1 MNLEKLFLEKTPL
14 FVFSSTRRLKHFYL
28 EQGEGFLP
36 NAMSMGSFFEQ
47 AFYIPN
53 KKKIPNSARLIL
65 MIDTIKA
72 IAKEKKSILEG
83 LLLFENSFLGYLEST
98 SFLFDLFDEL
108 SSACIKL
115 NELSSKDIYLDYEK
129 HLEVLEMIYD
139 RYIKKLEGL
148 GFYDKIMQEKPA
160 ILKEFF
166 EHFSSIEWH
175 LDGFMS
181 VFERQCLLE
190 AAELVP
196 ITLHLSCDKY
206 NQKFLEFLN
215 LKLETDCDYSID
227 FKTQKILSQTPKRQ
241 KIEPKLYAN
250 SSYLKQSALVLQTI
264 EEYLQK
270 DNDPNKMAII
280 TPNADFLPFLKLL
293 DKNNNLNFAMGLGA
307 KNSPY
312 YTELVK
318 ILENLETSGFDLST
332 SPLLDLENLTLALL
346 EQQSSKE
353 KAPLKEAHSQ
363 IMHQYHLLK
372 DTLKNYS
379 LKDLLHLYL
388 QEFEANFRLDDSS
401 GGKIQVMDTLETRGM
416 QFDKIVIVDFNETCV
431 PSLKDCDLFL
441 NSALRK
447 SLNLP
452 TLLDKKNLQKHY
464 YYQLFKNSKEITLS
478 YIESETSKVS
488 NMLLELNLHIE
499 PIKDAY
505 TLFAPSLSKDYQE
518 EEIKAAIPKDFS
530 FSASSLNAFL
540 TCKRRF
546 YYHYMKRFKESPKDE
561 SNSAVGSL
569 LHELL
574 KEAYEKDKN
583 PYVLEERLIWLLE
596 TRENITPKE
605 RLDTLVALKKIQAFY
620 LKEKER
626 FNTKIKI
633 LDLEKSFETI
643 IQGIVF
649 KGRIDRIDK
658 TADNEMILLDYK
670 FKNDLKLDNMSKTQ
684 RGGLSP
690 IEIAQIST
698 DYQMAIEIAQI
709 STDYQMAIYAFAL
722 KNLGYKEPIKAFFY
736 DLRKG
741 ELLEEDE
748 LILQAKMDH
757 LEFSLI
763 PKLKQEIDFEKT
775 SEAKDCE
782 YCSFKDMCN
791 R

>member
-1 MNLEKLFLEKTPL
+1 MNLEKLFLEKSPL

-53 KKKIPNSARLIL
+53 QKKIPKSTRQIL

-72 IAKEKKSILEG
+72 VAKEKKSVLEG

-115 NELSSKDIYLDYEK
+115 NELSFKDIYLDYEK

-139 RYIKKLEGL
+139 RYVKKLEEL
-148 GFYDKIMQEKPA
+148 GFYDKIMQKKPT

-190 AAELVP
+190 VAELVP

-227 FKTQKILSQTPKRQ
+227 FKTQKILSQTFNDQ

-250 SSYLKQSALVLQTI
+250 SNYLKQSALVLQTT
-264 EEYLQK
+264 EEYLQEN
-270 DNDPNKMAII
+270 NDPNKMAII

-318 ILENLETSGFDLST
+318 ILEDLQTSDCNLSGSA
-332 SPLLDLENLTLALL
+332 LLDLENLTLALL

-372 DTLKNYS
+372 DTLQNYS

-401 GGKIQVMDTLETRGM
+401 GGKIRVMDTLETRGM
-416 QFDKIVIVDFNETCV
+416 QFDKIVVADFNETCV

-464 YYQLFKNSKEITLS
+464 YYQLFKNSKEVALS
-478 YIESETSKVS
+478 YIESETSKAS
-488 NMLLELNLHIE
+488 NMLLELDLHIE

-505 TLFAPSLSKDYQE
+505 TLFETSPIKEYQE

-530 FSASSLNAFL
+530 FSTSSLNAFL

-546 YYHYMKRFKESPKDE
+546 YYHYMKRFKETPKDE

-569 LHELL
+569 IHELL
-574 KEAYEKDKN
+574 KEAYEKDKT
-583 PYVLEERLIWLLE
+583 PHLLEERLIWLLE

-626 FNTKIKI
+626 FNAEIII

-643 IQGIVF
+643 IQGVIF

-658 TADNEMILLDYK
+658 TADNKIILLDYK

-698 DYQMAIEIAQI
+698 DYQMAI
-709 STDYQMAIYAFAL
+709 YARAL

-775 SEAKDCE
+775 LEVKDCE

>member
-36 NAMSMGSFFEQ
+36 SAMSMGSFFEQ
-47 AFYIPN
+47 AFYIHN
-53 KKKIPNSARLIL
+53 KKKIPNNARLIL

-129 HLEVLEMIYD
+129 HLEVLEMIYE
-139 RYIKKLEGL
+139 RYIKKLEEL
-148 GFYDKIMQEKPA
+148 GFYDKIMQEKPT

-190 AAELVP
+190 VAELVP

-227 FKTQKILSQTPKRQ
+227 FKTQKILSQTFNDQ

-264 EEYLQK
+264 EEYLQQ

-280 TPNADFLPFLKLL
+280 TPNADFLSFLKLL

-318 ILENLETSGFDLST
+318 ILEDLETGGFDLSA

-401 GGKIQVMDTLETRGM
+401 GGKIRVMDTLETRGM
-416 QFDKIVIVDFNETCV
+416 QFDKVVIVDFNETCV

-464 YYQLFKNSKEITLS
+464 YYQLFKNSKEMVLS
-478 YIESETSKVS
+478 YIESETSKAS
-488 NMLLELNLHIE
+488 NMLLELDLPIE

-505 TLFAPSLSKDYQE
+505 TLFAPSPLKDYQE
-518 EEIKAAIPKDFS
+518 EEIKATIPKDFS

-546 YYHYMKRFKESPKDE
+546 YYHYIKRFKESPKDE

-583 PYVLEERLIWLLE
+583 PYALEERLIQLLK

-605 RLDTLVALKKIQAFY
+605 RLDTLIALKKIQAFY
-620 LKEKER
+620 VKEKER
-626 FNTKIKI
+626 FKAKIKI
-633 LDLEKSFETI
+633 LDLEKSFETT
-643 IQGIVF
+643 IQGVAF

-670 FKNDLKLDNMSKTQ
+670 FKSDLKLDNMSEKQ
-684 RGGLSP
+684 RESLSP
-690 IEIAQIST
+690 
-698 DYQMAIEIAQI
+698 IEIAQI

-722 KNLGYKEPIKAFFY
+722 KNLGYKGPIKAFFY

-741 ELLEEDE
+741 ELLEEE
-748 LILQAKMDH
+748 GLTLQAKMH
-757 LEFSLI
+757 YLEYSLI
-763 PKLKQEIDFEKT
+763 PKLKQEMVFEKT
-775 SEAKDCE
+775 LEVKDCE

>member
-53 KKKIPNSARLIL
+53 KKKIPKNARQIL

-139 RYIKKLEGL
+139 RYIKKLEKL
-148 GFYDKIMQEKPA
+148 GFYDKIMQEKPT

-190 AAELVP
+190 VAELVP

-215 LKLETDCDYSID
+215 LKLETDCNYSID
-227 FKTQKILSQTPKRQ
+227 FKTQKILSQTFNDQ

-250 SSYLKQSALVLQTI
+250 SSYLKQGALVLQTI

-293 DKNNNLNFAMGLGA
+293 DRNNNLNFAMGLGA

-318 ILENLETSGFDLST
+318 ISEDLETSGFDLSA
-332 SPLLDLENLTLALL
+332 SSLLDLENLTLPLL

-379 LKDLLHLYL
+379 LKDLLYLYL

-401 GGKIQVMDTLETRGM
+401 GGKIRVMDTLETRGM

-478 YIESETSKVS
+478 YIESETSKAS

-505 TLFAPSLSKDYQE
+505 TLFATAPLKDYQE
-518 EEIKAAIPKDFS
+518 EKIKAAIPKDFS

-561 SNSAVGSL
+561 NNSTVGSL

-583 PYVLEERLIWLLE
+583 PYSLEERLIWLLE

-605 RLDTLVALKKIQAFY
+605 RLDTLVTLKKIQAFY

-626 FNTKIKI
+626 FNAKIKI

-643 IQGIVF
+643 IQGVVF

-658 TADNEMILLDYK
+658 TADNEIILLDYK

-684 RGGLSP
+684 RGDLIP
-690 IEIAQIST
+690 IEIAQIS
-698 DYQMAIEIAQI
+698 A
-709 STDYQMAIYAFAL
+709 DYQMAIYAFAL
-722 KNLGYKEPIKAFFY
+722 KNLGYKGSIKAFFY

-741 ELLEEDE
+741 KLLEEE
-748 LILQAKMDH
+748 EPILQAKMDY
-757 LEFSLI
+757 LKSSLI

-775 SEAKDCE
+775 LEVKDCE

>member
-36 NAMSMGSFFEQ
+36 SAMSMGSFFEQ

-53 KKKIPNSARLIL
+53 KKKIPNSVRLIL

-129 HLEVLEMIYD
+129 HLEVLEMIYE

-148 GFYDKIMQEKPA
+148 GFYDKIMQEKPT

-190 AAELVP
+190 VAELVP

-227 FKTQKILSQTPKRQ
+227 FKTQKILSQTPNRQ

-264 EEYLQK
+264 EEYLQQ

-307 KNSPY
+307 KNSLY

-318 ILENLETSGFDLST
+318 ILENLETSGFDLSA
-332 SPLLDLENLTLALL
+332 SPLLDLENLTLPLL

-401 GGKIQVMDTLETRGM
+401 GGKIRVMDTLETRGM
-416 QFDKIVIVDFNETCV
+416 QFDKVVIVDFNETCV

-464 YYQLFKNSKEITLS
+464 YYQLFKNSKEMVLS
-478 YIESETSKVS
+478 YIESETSKAS
-488 NMLLELNLHIE
+488 NMLLELDLPIE
-499 PIKDAY
+499 PVKDAY
-505 TLFAPSLSKDYQE
+505 TLFAPSPLKDYQE
-518 EEIKAAIPKDFS
+518 EEIKATIPKDFS

-546 YYHYMKRFKESPKDE
+546 YYHYIKRFKESPKDE

-583 PYVLEERLIWLLE
+583 PYALEERLIQLLE

-605 RLDTLVALKKIQAFY
+605 RLDTLIALKKIQAFY
-620 LKEKER
+620 IREKER
-626 FNTKIKI
+626 FKAKIKI
-633 LDLEKSFETI
+633 LDLEKSFETT
-643 IQGIVF
+643 IQGVAF

-658 TADNEMILLDYK
+658 TADNEIILLDYK
-670 FKNDLKLDNMSKTQ
+670 FKSELKLDNMSKTQ
-684 RGGLSP
+684 REGLSP

-698 DYQMAIEIAQI
+698 DYQMAV
-709 STDYQMAIYAFAL
+709 YAFAL
-722 KNLGYKEPIKAFFY
+722 KNLGYKGPIKAFFY

-741 ELLEEDE
+741 ELLEEE
-748 LILQAKMDH
+748 GLTLQAKMDH

-763 PKLKQEIDFEKT
+763 PKLKQEMVFEKT
-775 SEAKDCE
+775 LEVKDCE

>member
-1 MNLEKLFLEKTPL
+1 MNLEKLFSQKTPL

-129 HLEVLEMIYD
+129 HLEVLEMIYE

-148 GFYDKIMQEKPA
+148 GFYDKIMQEKPT

-190 AAELVP
+190 VAELVP

-227 FKTQKILSQTPKRQ
+227 FKTQKILSQTFNDQ

-293 DKNNNLNFAMGLGA
+293 DQNNNLNFAMGLGA

-318 ILENLETSGFDLST
+318 ILEDLQTSDCNLSESA
-332 SPLLDLENLTLALL
+332 LLDLENITLPLL

-353 KAPLKEAHSQ
+353 KVPLKEVHSQ

-401 GGKIQVMDTLETRGM
+401 GGKIRVMDTLETRGM

-478 YIESETSKVS
+478 YIESETSKAS

-505 TLFAPSLSKDYQE
+505 TLFAPSPLKDYQE

-540 TCKRRF
+540 TCKCRF
-546 YYHYMKRFKESPKDE
+546 YYHYMKRFKESHKDE
-561 SNSAVGSL
+561 NNSAVGSL

-583 PYVLEERLIWLLE
+583 PYSLEERLIWLLE

-643 IQGIVF
+643 IQGVAF

-670 FKNDLKLDNMSKTQ
+670 FKNNLKLDNMSKTQ

-690 IEIAQIST
+690 
-698 DYQMAIEIAQI
+698 IEIAQI

-748 LILQAKMDH
+748 LVLQAKMDH

-763 PKLKQEIDFEKT
+763 PKLKQEMVFEKT
-775 SEAKDCE
+775 LEVKDCE

>member
-1 MNLEKLFLEKTPL
+1 MNLEKLFLEKAPL

-65 MIDTIKA
+65 MIGTIKA

-129 HLEVLEMIYD
+129 HLEVLEMIYN

-264 EEYLQK
+264 EEYLQQ

-318 ILENLETSGFDLST
+318 ISEDLETSGFDLSA
-332 SPLLDLENLTLALL
+332 SPLLDLENLTLVLL

-353 KAPLKEAHSQ
+353 KTPLKEVHSQ

-401 GGKIQVMDTLETRGM
+401 GGKIRVMDTLETRGM

-478 YIESETSKVS
+478 YIESETSKAS
-488 NMLLELNLHIE
+488 NMLLELNLHTE

-505 TLFAPSLSKDYQE
+505 TLFAPTPLKDYQE
-518 EEIKAAIPKDFS
+518 EEIKATIPKDFS

-546 YYHYMKRFKESPKDE
+546 YYHYMKCFKENPKDE

-583 PYVLEERLIWLLE
+583 PYALEEKLIQLLK

-605 RLDTLVALKKIQAFY
+605 RLDTLIALKKIQAFY
-620 LKEKER
+620 IKEKER
-626 FNTKIKI
+626 FKAKIKI
-633 LDLEKSFETI
+633 LDLEKSFETT
-643 IQGIVF
+643 IQGVAF

-670 FKNDLKLDNMSKTQ
+670 FKSELKLDNMSKTQ
-684 RGGLSP
+684 REGLSP
-690 IEIAQIST
+690 
-698 DYQMAIEIAQI
+698 IEIAQI

-722 KNLGYKEPIKAFFY
+722 KNLGYKGPIKAFFY

-748 LILQAKMDH
+748 LTLQAKMDH

-763 PKLKQEIDFEKT
+763 PKLKQEMVFEKT
-775 SEAKDCE
+775 LEAKDCE

>member
-1 MNLEKLFLEKTPL
+1 MNLEKLFLEKSPL

-36 NAMSMGSFFEQ
+36 SAMSMGSFFEQ

-53 KKKIPNSARLIL
+53 QKKIPKSARQIL

-72 IAKEKKSILEG
+72 IAKEKKSALEG

-115 NELSSKDIYLDYEK
+115 NELSFKDIYLDYEK

-139 RYIKKLEGL
+139 RYVKKLEEL
-148 GFYDKIMQEKPA
+148 GFYDKIMQKKPT

-166 EHFSSIEWH
+166 EHFFSIEWH

-190 AAELVP
+190 VAELVP

-227 FKTQKILSQTPKRQ
+227 FKTQKILSQTFNDQ

-250 SSYLKQSALVLQTI
+250 SSYLKQGALVLQTT
-264 EEYLQK
+264 EEYLQEN
-270 DNDPNKMAII
+270 NDPNKMAII

-293 DKNNNLNFAMGLGA
+293 DRNNNLNFAMGLGV

-318 ILENLETSGFDLST
+318 ILEDLETSDCNLSG
-332 SPLLDLENLTLALL
+332 SALLDLENITLVLL

-372 DTLKNYS
+372 DALKNYS

-401 GGKIQVMDTLETRGM
+401 GGKIRVMDTLETRGM
-416 QFDKIVIVDFNETCV
+416 QFDKVVIADFNETCV

-464 YYQLFKNSKEITLS
+464 YYQLFKNSKEVALS
-478 YIESETSKVS
+478 YIESETSKAS
-488 NMLLELNLHIE
+488 NMLLELDLHTE

-505 TLFAPSLSKDYQE
+505 TLFETSPIKEYQE

-546 YYHYMKRFKESPKDE
+546 YYHYIKRFKEIPKDE

-569 LHELL
+569 IHELL
-574 KEAYEKDKN
+574 KEAYEKDKT
-583 PYVLEERLIWLLE
+583 PHALEERLIWLLK
-596 TRENITPKE
+596 TRENVTLKE

-620 LKEKER
+620 KKERER
-626 FNTKIKI
+626 FNAKIKI

-643 IQGIVF
+643 IQGVAF

-658 TADNEMILLDYK
+658 GANNEIILLDYK
-670 FKNDLKLDNMSKTQ
+670 FKSDLKLDSMSEKQ
-684 RGGLSP
+684 RKSLSP
-690 IEIAQIST
+690 IEIAQV
-698 DYQMAIEIAQI
+698 
-709 STDYQMAIYAFAL
+709 STDYQMAIYACAL

-775 SEAKDCE
+775 LEVKDCE

>member
-1 MNLEKLFLEKTPL
+1 MNLEKLFSQKTPL

-36 NAMSMGSFFEQ
+36 NAMSMGNFFEQ

-53 KKKIPNSARLIL
+53 KKKIPNSVRLIL

-129 HLEVLEMIYD
+129 HLEVLEMIYK
-139 RYIKKLEGL
+139 RYIKKLEEL
-148 GFYDKIMQEKPA
+148 GFYDKIMQEKPT

-215 LKLETDCDYSID
+215 LKLETDCDYCID
-227 FKTQKILSQTPKRQ
+227 FKTQKILSQTFNDQ

-318 ILENLETSGFDLST
+318 ISEDLQTSGFDLSA

-346 EQQSSKE
+346 EQQSPKE

-401 GGKIQVMDTLETRGM
+401 GGKIRVMDTLETRGM
-416 QFDKIVIVDFNETCV
+416 QFDKIIIVDFNETCV

-447 SLNLP
+447 LLNLP

-464 YYQLFKNSKEITLS
+464 YYQLFKNSKEMVLS
-478 YIESETSKVS
+478 YIESETSKAS
-488 NMLLELNLHIE
+488 NMLLELDLPIE

-505 TLFAPSLSKDYQE
+505 TLFESTPLKDYQE
-518 EEIKAAIPKDFS
+518 EEIKATIPKDFS

-546 YYHYMKRFKESPKDE
+546 YYHYIKRFKESPKDE
-561 SNSAVGSL
+561 SNSAIGSL

-583 PYVLEERLIWLLE
+583 PYALEERLIQLLE
-596 TRENITPKE
+596 TKGNITPKE
-605 RLDTLVALKKIQAFY
+605 RLDTLIALKKIQAFY
-620 LKEKER
+620 VKEKER
-626 FNTKIKI
+626 FSAKIKI
-633 LDLEKSFETI
+633 LDLEKSFETT
-643 IQGIVF
+643 IQGVAF

-670 FKNDLKLDNMSKTQ
+670 FKSDLKLDNMSKTQ

-690 IEIAQIST
+690 IEIAQIS
-698 DYQMAIEIAQI
+698 A
-709 STDYQMAIYAFAL
+709 DYQMAIYAFAL
-722 KNLGYKEPIKAFFY
+722 KNLGYKGPIKAFFY

-741 ELLEEDE
+741 ELLEEEE
-748 LILQAKMDH
+748 LTLQAKMDH

-763 PKLKQEIDFEKT
+763 PKLKQEINFEKT
-775 SEAKDCE
+775 LEAKDCE

>member
-72 IAKEKKSILEG
+72 VAKEKKSILEG

-115 NELSSKDIYLDYEK
+115 NKLSSKDIYLDYEK
-129 HLEVLEMIYD
+129 HLEVLEMIYEC
-139 RYIKKLEGL
+139 YIKKLEEL
-148 GFYDKIMQEKPA
+148 GFYDKIMQEKPT

-190 AAELVP
+190 VAELVP

-227 FKTQKILSQTPKRQ
+227 FKTQKILSQTPNRQ

-250 SSYLKQSALVLQTI
+250 SSYLKQSALVLQII
-264 EEYLQK
+264 EEYLQQ

-307 KNSPY
+307 KNSLY

-318 ILENLETSGFDLST
+318 ILENLETSGFDLSA
-332 SPLLDLENLTLALL
+332 SPLLDLENLTLPLL

-372 DTLKNYS
+372 DMLQNYS

-401 GGKIQVMDTLETRGM
+401 GGKIRVMDTLETRGM

-478 YIESETSKVS
+478 YIESETSKAS

-505 TLFAPSLSKDYQE
+505 TLFAPSPLKDYQE

-583 PYVLEERLIWLLE
+583 PYALEERLVQLLE

-698 DYQMAIEIAQI
+698 DYQMAI
-709 STDYQMAIYAFAL
+709 YAFAL
-722 KNLGYKEPIKAFFY
+722 KNLGYKGPIKAFFY

-741 ELLEEDE
+741 ELLEEEE

>member
-36 NAMSMGSFFEQ
+36 SAMSMGSFFEQ

-53 KKKIPNSARLIL
+53 KKKIPKNVRQIL

-139 RYIKKLEGL
+139 RYIKKLEKL
-148 GFYDKIMQEKPA
+148 GFYDKIMQEKPT

-190 AAELVP
+190 VAKLVP

-227 FKTQKILSQTPKRQ
+227 FKTQKILSQTFNDQ

-250 SSYLKQSALVLQTI
+250 SNYLKQGALVLQTI

-318 ILENLETSGFDLST
+318 ILEDLEASGDLSA
-332 SPLLDLENLTLALL
+332 SPLLDLENLTLPLL

-401 GGKIQVMDTLETRGM
+401 GGKIRVMDTLETRGM
-416 QFDKIVIVDFNETCV
+416 QFDKVVIVDFNETCV

-478 YIESETSKVS
+478 YIESETSKAS

-505 TLFAPSLSKDYQE
+505 TLFAPSPLKDYQE

-561 SNSAVGSL
+561 NNSAVGSL

-583 PYVLEERLIWLLE
+583 PYALEERLIWLLE

-605 RLDTLVALKKIQAFY
+605 RLDTLIALKKIQAFY

-626 FNTKIKI
+626 FKAKIKI

-643 IQGIVF
+643 IQGVAF

-658 TADNEMILLDYK
+658 TADNEIILLDYK
-670 FKNDLKLDNMSKTQ
+670 FKNDLKLDNMNKTQ
-684 RGGLSP
+684 IR
-690 IEIAQIST
+690 
-698 DYQMAIEIAQI
+698 
-709 STDYQMAIYAFAL
+709 TDYQMAIYAFAL
-722 KNLGYKEPIKAFFY
+722 KNLGYKGPIKAFFY

-741 ELLEEDE
+741 ELLEEE
-748 LILQAKMDH
+748 EPILQAKMDH

-763 PKLKQEIDFEKT
+763 PKLKQEIVFEKT
-775 SEAKDCE
+775 LEVKDCE

>member
-36 NAMSMGSFFEQ
+36 NAISMGNFFEQ

-401 GGKIQVMDTLETRGM
+401 GGKIRVMDTLETRGM

-546 YYHYMKRFKESPKDE
+546 YYHYMKCFKESPKDK

-583 PYVLEERLIWLLE
+583 PYALEERLIQLLE

-605 RLDTLVALKKIQAFY
+605 RLDTLIALKKIQAFY

-626 FNTKIKI
+626 FKAKIKI
-633 LDLEKSFETI
+633 LDLEKSFETT
-643 IQGIVF
+643 IQGVAF

-658 TADNEMILLDYK
+658 TADNEVILLDYK
-670 FKNDLKLDNMSKTQ
+670 FKSDLRLDNMSKTQ

-698 DYQMAIEIAQI
+698 DYQMV
-709 STDYQMAIYAFAL
+709 IYTFAL
-722 KNLGYKEPIKAFFY
+722 KNLGYKGPIKAFFY

-741 ELLEEDE
+741 ELVEEDE

-775 SEAKDCE
+775 LEVKDCE

>member
-53 KKKIPNSARLIL
+53 KKKIPNSTRLIL

-139 RYIKKLEGL
+139 RYIKKLEEL

-190 AAELVP
+190 VAELVP

-227 FKTQKILSQTPKRQ
+227 FKTQKILSQTFNDQ

-293 DKNNNLNFAMGLGA
+293 DQNNNLNFAMGLGA

-318 ILENLETSGFDLST
+318 ILEDLQTSGFDLSA
-332 SPLLDLENLTLALL
+332 SPLLDLENLTLPLL

-372 DTLKNYS
+372 NTLKNYS

-401 GGKIQVMDTLETRGM
+401 GGKIRVMDTLETRGM

-478 YIESETSKVS
+478 YIESETSKAS

-505 TLFAPSLSKDYQE
+505 TLFAPSPLKDYQE

-583 PYVLEERLIWLLE
+583 PYALEERLIQFLE

-605 RLDTLVALKKIQAFY
+605 RLDTLVALKKIQTFY
-620 LKEKER
+620 AKEKER
-626 FNTKIKI
+626 FKAKIKI
-633 LDLEKSFETI
+633 LDLEKSFETA
-643 IQGIVF
+643 IQGVVF
-649 KGRIDRIDK
+649 KGRIDRVDK
-658 TADNEMILLDYK
+658 TADNEIILLDYK
-670 FKNDLKLDNMSKTQ
+670 FKSDLKLDNMSKTQ
-684 RGGLSP
+684 RGSLSP
-690 IEIAQIST
+690 K
-698 DYQMAIEIAQI
+698 EIAQI

-748 LILQAKMDH
+748 LVLQAKMDH

>member
-1 MNLEKLFLEKTPL
+1 MNLEKLFSQKTPL

-72 IAKEKKSILEG
+72 VAKEKKSILEG

-129 HLEVLEMIYD
+129 HLEVLEMIYE
-139 RYIKKLEGL
+139 RYIKKLEEL

-160 ILKEFF
+160 VLKEFF

-190 AAELVP
+190 VAELVP

-264 EEYLQK
+264 EEYLQQ

-318 ILENLETSGFDLST
+318 VLEDLETGGFDLSA
-332 SPLLDLENLTLALL
+332 SPLLDLENLTLPLL

-388 QEFEANFRLDDSS
+388 QEFEVNFRLDDSS
-401 GGKIQVMDTLETRGM
+401 GGKIRVMDTLETRGM
-416 QFDKIVIVDFNETCV
+416 QFDKVVIVDFNETCV

-464 YYQLFKNSKEITLS
+464 YYQLFKNSKEMVLS

-488 NMLLELNLHIE
+488 NMLLELDLSIE

-505 TLFAPSLSKDYQE
+505 TLFVPTPLKDYQE
-518 EEIKAAIPKDFS
+518 EEIKATIPKDFS

-546 YYHYMKRFKESPKDE
+546 YYHYIKRFKESPKDE
-561 SNSAVGSL
+561 NNSAVGSL

-583 PYVLEERLIWLLE
+583 PYALEERLIQLLK

-605 RLDTLVALKKIQAFY
+605 RLDTLIALKKIQAFY
-620 LKEKER
+620 VKEKER
-626 FNTKIKI
+626 FKAKIKI
-633 LDLEKSFETI
+633 LDLEKSFETT
-643 IQGIVF
+643 IQGVAF

-658 TADNEMILLDYK
+658 TADNEIILLDYK
-670 FKNDLKLDNMSKTQ
+670 FKSELKLDNMSKTQ

-690 IEIAQIST
+690 IEIAQIS
-698 DYQMAIEIAQI
+698 A
-709 STDYQMAIYAFAL
+709 DYQMAIYAFAL

-741 ELLEEDE
+741 ELLEEE
-748 LILQAKMDH
+748 GLTLQAKMH
-757 LEFSLI
+757 YLESSLI
-763 PKLKQEIDFEKT
+763 PKLKQEMDFEKT
-775 SEAKDCE
+775 LEVKDCE

>member
-36 NAMSMGSFFEQ
+36 NAMSMGNFFEQ

-53 KKKIPNSARLIL
+53 KKKIPNSARQIL

-115 NELSSKDIYLDYEK
+115 NELSFKDIYLDYEK

-139 RYIKKLEGL
+139 RYVKKLEEL

-190 AAELVP
+190 VAELVP

-250 SSYLKQSALVLQTI
+250 SSYLKQGALVLQTI

-318 ILENLETSGFDLST
+318 ILEDLQTSGFDLSA
-332 SPLLDLENLTLALL
+332 SPLLDLESLTLPLL

-372 DTLKNYS
+372 DTLQNYS

-401 GGKIQVMDTLETRGM
+401 GGKIRVMDTLETRGM

-464 YYQLFKNSKEITLS
+464 YYQLFKNSKEIVLS
-478 YIESETSKVS
+478 YIESETSKAS
-488 NMLLELNLHIE
+488 NMLLELDLHIE

-505 TLFAPSLSKDYQE
+505 TLFAPSPLKDYQE

-561 SNSAVGSL
+561 SNSTVGSL

-583 PYVLEERLIWLLE
+583 PHALEERLIWLLE
-596 TRENITPKE
+596 TRGNITPKE

-626 FNTKIKI
+626 FKAKIKI

-643 IQGIVF
+643 IQGVVF

-658 TADNEMILLDYK
+658 TADNEIILLDYK
-670 FKNDLKLDNMSKTQ
+670 FK

-690 IEIAQIST
+690 K
-698 DYQMAIEIAQI
+698 EIAQI

-748 LILQAKMDH
+748 LTLQAKMDH

-775 SEAKDCE
+775 LEAKDCE

>member
-53 KKKIPNSARLIL
+53 KKKIPNNARLIL

-115 NELSSKDIYLDYEK
+115 NELSFKDIYLDYEK
-129 HLEVLEMIYD
+129 HLEVLEMIYN
-139 RYIKKLEGL
+139 RYIKKLEKL
-148 GFYDKIMQEKPA
+148 GFYDKIMQKKPA

-190 AAELVP
+190 VAELVP

-318 ILENLETSGFDLST
+318 ILEDLQTSGFDLSA

-353 KAPLKEAHSQ
+353 KAPLKEVHSQ

-401 GGKIQVMDTLETRGM
+401 GGKIRVMDTLETRGM

-464 YYQLFKNSKEITLS
+464 YYQLFKNSKEVVLS
-478 YIESETSKVS
+478 YIESEASKAS
-488 NMLLELNLHIE
+488 NMLLELDLHIE

-505 TLFAPSLSKDYQE
+505 TLFAPSPLKDYQE

-561 SNSAVGSL
+561 NNSTVGSL

-583 PYVLEERLIWLLE
+583 PYALEERLIWLLE

-643 IQGIVF
+643 IQGVVF
-649 KGRIDRIDK
+649 KGCIDRIDK
-658 TADNEMILLDYK
+658 TADNEIILLDYK
-670 FKNDLKLDNMSKTQ
+670 FKSDLKLDNMSEKQ
-684 RGGLSP
+684 RKSLSP
-690 IEIAQIST
+690 
-698 DYQMAIEIAQI
+698 IEIAQI

-722 KNLGYKEPIKAFFY
+722 KNLGYREPIKAFFY

-741 ELLEEDE
+741 ELVEEDE

-775 SEAKDCE
+775 LEAKDCE

>member
-36 NAMSMGSFFEQ
+36 SAMSMGSFFEQ

-53 KKKIPNSARLIL
+53 KKKIPKNARQIL

-115 NELSSKDIYLDYEK
+115 NELSFKDIYLDYEK

-139 RYIKKLEGL
+139 RYVKKLEGL
-148 GFYDKIMQEKPA
+148 GFYDKIMQKKPA

-190 AAELVP
+190 VAELVP

-227 FKTQKILSQTPKRQ
+227 FKTQKILSQTFNDQ

-250 SSYLKQSALVLQTI
+250 SSYLKQSALVLQTT

-318 ILENLETSGFDLST
+318 ILEDLQTSDLDLSG
-332 SPLLDLENLTLALL
+332 SALLDLENLTLALL

-401 GGKIQVMDTLETRGM
+401 GGKIRVMDTLETRGM
-416 QFDKIVIVDFNETCV
+416 QFDKVVIADFNETCV

-488 NMLLELNLHIE
+488 NMLLELDLHTE

-505 TLFAPSLSKDYQE
+505 TLFETSPLKDYQE
-518 EEIKAAIPKDFS
+518 EEIKATIPKDFS

-561 SNSAVGSL
+561 NNSAVGSL

-583 PYVLEERLIWLLE
+583 PYALEERLIWLLE

-643 IQGIVF
+643 IQGVVF

-658 TADNEMILLDYK
+658 TADNEIILLDYK
-670 FKNDLKLDNMSKTQ
+670 FKSDLKLDNMSKTQ

-690 IEIAQIST
+690 I
-698 DYQMAIEIAQI
+698 
-709 STDYQMAIYAFAL
+709 DYQMAIYAFAL

-741 ELLEEDE
+741 ELLEEDK

-775 SEAKDCE
+775 LEAKDCE

>member
-36 NAMSMGSFFEQ
+36 SAMSMGSFFEQ

-53 KKKIPNSARLIL
+53 KKKIPKNARQIL

-115 NELSSKDIYLDYEK
+115 NELSFKDIYLDYEK

-139 RYIKKLEGL
+139 RYVKKLEGL
-148 GFYDKIMQEKPA
+148 GFYDKIMQKKPA

-190 AAELVP
+190 VAELVP

-227 FKTQKILSQTPKRQ
+227 FKTQKILSQTFNDQ

-250 SSYLKQSALVLQTI
+250 SSYLKQSALVLQTT

-318 ILENLETSGFDLST
+318 ILEDLQTSDLDLSG
-332 SPLLDLENLTLALL
+332 SALLDLENLTLALL

-401 GGKIQVMDTLETRGM
+401 GGKIRVMDTLETRGM
-416 QFDKIVIVDFNETCV
+416 QFDKVVIADFNETCV

-488 NMLLELNLHIE
+488 NMLLELDLHTE

-505 TLFAPSLSKDYQE
+505 TLFETSPLKDYQE
-518 EEIKAAIPKDFS
+518 EEIKATIPKDFS

-561 SNSAVGSL
+561 NNSAVGSL

-583 PYVLEERLIWLLE
+583 PYALEERLIWLLE

-643 IQGIVF
+643 IQGVVF

-658 TADNEMILLDYK
+658 TADNEIILLDYK
-670 FKNDLKLDNMSKTQ
+670 FKSDLKLDNMSKTQ

-690 IEIAQIST
+690 IEIAQIS
-698 DYQMAIEIAQI
+698 IEIAQI

-741 ELLEEDE
+741 ELLEEDK

-775 SEAKDCE
+775 LEAKDCE

>member
-139 RYIKKLEGL
+139 RYIKKLEEL
-148 GFYDKIMQEKPA
+148 DFYDKIMQKKPT

-166 EHFSSIEWH
+166 EHFSSIEWY

-190 AAELVP
+190 VAELVP

-227 FKTQKILSQTPKRQ
+227 FKTQKILSQTFNDQ

-318 ILENLETSGFDLST
+318 ILEDLEASGDLSA
-332 SPLLDLENLTLALL
+332 SPLLDLESLTLALL

-353 KAPLKEAHSQ
+353 KAPLKETHSQ

-401 GGKIQVMDTLETRGM
+401 GGKIRVMDTLETRGM

-464 YYQLFKNSKEITLS
+464 YYQLFKNSKEMVLS
-478 YIESETSKVS
+478 YIESETSKAS

-505 TLFAPSLSKDYQE
+505 TLFAPSPLKDYQE

-530 FSASSLNAFL
+530 FSTSSLNAFL

-546 YYHYMKRFKESPKDE
+546 YYHYIKRFKESPKDE

-583 PYVLEERLIWLLE
+583 PYALEERLIWLLE
-596 TRENITPKE
+596 TRGNITPKE

-620 LKEKER
+620 TKEKER

-643 IQGIVF
+643 IQGVVF

-658 TADNEMILLDYK
+658 TADNEIILLDYK
-670 FKNDLKLDNMSKTQ
+670 FKNDLKLDNMSEKQ
-684 RGGLSP
+684 RKSLRP

-698 DYQMAIEIAQI
+698 DYQM
-709 STDYQMAIYAFAL
+709 TIYAFAL
-722 KNLGYKEPIKAFFY
+722 KNLGYKGPIKAFFY

-741 ELLEEDE
+741 ELVEEDE
-748 LILQAKMDH
+748 LTLQAKMDH

-775 SEAKDCE
+775 LEVKDCE

>member
-36 NAMSMGSFFEQ
+36 SAMSMGSFFEQ

-53 KKKIPNSARLIL
+53 KKKIPKNARQIL

-115 NELSSKDIYLDYEK
+115 NELSFKDIYLDYEK
-129 HLEVLEMIYD
+129 HLEVLEMIYN
-139 RYIKKLEGL
+139 RYIKKLEKL

-190 AAELVP
+190 VAELVP

-227 FKTQKILSQTPKRQ
+227 FKTQKILSQTFNDQ

-250 SSYLKQSALVLQTI
+250 SSYLKQGALVLQTI

-318 ILENLETSGFDLST
+318 ILEDLQTSGFNLSG
-332 SPLLDLENLTLALL
+332 SALLDLENITLALL

-363 IMHQYHLLK
+363 IIHQYHLLK
-372 DTLKNYS
+372 DMLKNYS

-401 GGKIQVMDTLETRGM
+401 GGKIRVIDTLETRGM

-464 YYQLFKNSKEITLS
+464 YYQLFKNSKEMVLS
-478 YIESETSKVS
+478 YIESETSKAS
-488 NMLLELNLHIE
+488 NMLLELDLHIE

-505 TLFAPSLSKDYQE
+505 TLFAPTPLKDYQE

-561 SNSAVGSL
+561 NNSAVGSL

-574 KEAYEKDKN
+574 KEVYEKDKN
-583 PYVLEERLIWLLE
+583 PYALEERLIWLLE

-643 IQGIVF
+643 IQGVVF

-658 TADNEMILLDYK
+658 TADNEIILLDYK
-670 FKNDLKLDNMSKTQ
+670 FKSDLKLDNMSKTQ

-698 DYQMAIEIAQI
+698 DYQMAI
-709 STDYQMAIYAFAL
+709 YACTL
-722 KNLGYKEPIKAFFY
+722 KNLGYKGPIKAFFY

-741 ELLEEDE
+741 KLVEEDE
-748 LILQAKMDH
+748 LTLQAKMDH

-775 SEAKDCE
+775 LEAKDCK

>member
-36 NAMSMGSFFEQ
+36 SAMSMGSFFEQ

-129 HLEVLEMIYD
+129 HLEVLEMIYN
-139 RYIKKLEGL
+139 RYIKKLEKL
-148 GFYDKIMQEKPA
+148 GFYDKIMQEKPT

-190 AAELVP
+190 VAELVP

-227 FKTQKILSQTPKRQ
+227 FKTQKILSQTFNDQ

-250 SSYLKQSALVLQTI
+250 SSYLKQGALVLQTI

-318 ILENLETSGFDLST
+318 ILEDLQTSDCNLSGSA
-332 SPLLDLENLTLALL
+332 LLDLESLTLPLL

-401 GGKIQVMDTLETRGM
+401 GGKIRVMDTLETRGM

-464 YYQLFKNSKEITLS
+464 YYQLFKNSKEIALS
-478 YIESETSKVS
+478 YIESETSKAS

-505 TLFAPSLSKDYQE
+505 TLFAPSPLKDYQE

-583 PYVLEERLIWLLE
+583 PYALEERLIWLLE
-596 TRENITPKE
+596 TRKNITPKE

-643 IQGIVF
+643 IQGVVF

-658 TADNEMILLDYK
+658 TADNEIILLDYK
-670 FKNDLKLDNMSKTQ
+670 FKSDLKLDNMSKT
-684 RGGLSP
+684 
-690 IEIAQIST
+690 
-698 DYQMAIEIAQI
+698 QI

-741 ELLEEDE
+741 ELVEEDE
-748 LILQAKMDH
+748 LTLQAKMDH

-775 SEAKDCE
+775 LEVKDCE

>member
-53 KKKIPNSARLIL
+53 KKKIPNSARQIL

-115 NELSSKDIYLDYEK
+115 NKLSSKDIYLDYEK

-190 AAELVP
+190 AAELAP

-318 ILENLETSGFDLST
+318 ILEDLETSGFDLSA

-401 GGKIQVMDTLETRGM
+401 GGKIRVMDTLETRGM

-478 YIESETSKVS
+478 YIESETSKAS

-505 TLFAPSLSKDYQE
+505 TLFAPSPLKDYQE

-546 YYHYMKRFKESPKDE
+546 YYHYIKRFKESPKDE
-561 SNSAVGSL
+561 NNSTVGSL

-583 PYVLEERLIWLLE
+583 PYALEERLIQLLE
-596 TRENITPKE
+596 TRENIPPKE
-605 RLDTLVALKKIQAFY
+605 RLDTLIALKKIQAFY

-626 FNTKIKI
+626 FKAKIKI
-633 LDLEKSFETI
+633 LDLEKSFETT
-643 IQGIVF
+643 IQGVAF

-658 TADNEMILLDYK
+658 TADNEIILLDYK
-670 FKNDLKLDNMSKTQ
+670 FKSDLKLDNMSKTQ
-684 RGGLSP
+684 RGCLSP
-690 IEIAQIST
+690 IEIARIST
-698 DYQMAIEIAQI
+698 DYQM
-709 STDYQMAIYAFAL
+709 TIYAFAL

-741 ELLEEDE
+741 ELLEEEE
-748 LILQAKMDH
+748 LTLQAKMDH

-775 SEAKDCE
+775 LEAKDCE

>member
-36 NAMSMGSFFEQ
+36 NAMSMGNFFEQ

-53 KKKIPNSARLIL
+53 QKKIPNNARQIL

-139 RYIKKLEGL
+139 RYIKKLEEL

-166 EHFSSIEWH
+166 EHFSSIEWY

-190 AAELVP
+190 VAELVP

-227 FKTQKILSQTPKRQ
+227 FKTQKILSQTFNDQ

-250 SSYLKQSALVLQTI
+250 SSYLKQGALVLQTI

-318 ILENLETSGFDLST
+318 ILEDLETSGFDLSA
-332 SPLLDLENLTLALL
+332 SPLLDLESLTLPLL

-353 KAPLKEAHSQ
+353 KAPLKEVHSQ

-372 DTLKNYS
+372 DTLQNYS

-401 GGKIQVMDTLETRGM
+401 GGKIRVMDTLETRGM
-416 QFDKIVIVDFNETCV
+416 QFDKVVIVDFNETCV

-478 YIESETSKVS
+478 YIESETSKAS

-505 TLFAPSLSKDYQE
+505 TLFAPSPLKDYQE

-561 SNSAVGSL
+561 SNSTVGSL

-583 PYVLEERLIWLLE
+583 PYALEERLIWLLE

-620 LKEKER
+620 KKERER
-626 FNTKIKI
+626 FNTEITI

-643 IQGIVF
+643 IQGVIF

-658 TADNEMILLDYK
+658 TADNEIILLDYK

-684 RGGLSP
+684 RGDLSP
-690 IEIAQIST
+690 
-698 DYQMAIEIAQI
+698 IEIAQI

-775 SEAKDCE
+775 LEVKDCE

>member
-1 MNLEKLFLEKTPL
+1 MNLEKLFSQKNPL

-53 KKKIPNSARLIL
+53 KKKIPNSARQIL

-139 RYIKKLEGL
+139 RYIKKLEEL

-190 AAELVP
+190 VAELVP

-227 FKTQKILSQTPKRQ
+227 FKTQKILSQTFNDQ

-318 ILENLETSGFDLST
+318 ISEDLETSGFDLNA
-332 SPLLDLENLTLALL
+332 SPLLDLENLTLPLL

-401 GGKIQVMDTLETRGM
+401 GGKIRVMDTLETRGM

-478 YIESETSKVS
+478 YIESETSKAS

-505 TLFAPSLSKDYQE
+505 TLFAPSPLKDYQE

-561 SNSAVGSL
+561 NNSAVGSL

-574 KEAYEKDKN
+574 KEAYKKDKN
-583 PYVLEERLIWLLE
+583 PYALEERLIWLLE

-605 RLDTLVALKKIQAFY
+605 RLDTLIALKKIQAFY

-626 FNTKIKI
+626 FKAKIKI
-633 LDLEKSFETI
+633 LDLEKSFETT
-643 IQGIVF
+643 IQGVVF

-658 TADNEMILLDYK
+658 TADNEIILLDYK

-684 RGGLSP
+684 RGDLNP
-690 IEIAQIST
+690 
-698 DYQMAIEIAQI
+698 IEIAQI

-722 KNLGYKEPIKAFFY
+722 KNLGYKGPIKAFFY

-748 LILQAKMDH
+748 LVLQAKMDH

-775 SEAKDCE
+775 LEIKDCE

>member
-1 MNLEKLFLEKTPL
+1 MNLEKLFLEKAPL

-36 NAMSMGSFFEQ
+36 SAMSMGSFFEQ

-53 KKKIPNSARLIL
+53 QKKIPKSARQIL

-72 IAKEKKSILEG
+72 IAKEKKSVLEG

-115 NELSSKDIYLDYEK
+115 NELSFKDIYLDYEK

-139 RYIKKLEGL
+139 RYVKKLEEL
-148 GFYDKIMQEKPA
+148 GFYDKIMQEKPT

-190 AAELVP
+190 VAELVP

-227 FKTQKILSQTPKRQ
+227 FKTQKILSQTFNDQ
-241 KIEPKLYAN
+241 KIEPTLYAN
-250 SSYLKQSALVLQTI
+250 SNYLKQGALVLQTI

-293 DKNNNLNFAMGLGA
+293 DQNNNLNFAMGLGA

-318 ILENLETSGFDLST
+318 ILEDLETSDLDLSG
-332 SPLLDLENLTLALL
+332 SALLDLENITLVLL

-372 DTLKNYS
+372 GTLKNYS

-401 GGKIQVMDTLETRGM
+401 GGKIRVMDTLETRGM

-478 YIESETSKVS
+478 YIESETSKAS
-488 NMLLELNLHIE
+488 NMLLELDLHIE

-505 TLFAPSLSKDYQE
+505 TLFAPSPLKDYQE

-561 SNSAVGSL
+561 NSSTVGSL

-596 TRENITPKE
+596 TRENVTPKE
-605 RLDTLVALKKIQAFY
+605 RLDTLVVLKKIQAFY

-626 FNTKIKI
+626 FNAEITI

-643 IQGIVF
+643 IQGVIF

-658 TADNEMILLDYK
+658 DANNEIILLDYK
-670 FKNDLKLDNMSKTQ
+670 FKSDLKLDNMSKTQ

-698 DYQMAIEIAQI
+698 DYQMAI
-709 STDYQMAIYAFAL
+709 YARAL
-722 KNLGYKEPIKAFFY
+722 KNLGYKDPIKAFFY

-741 ELLEEDE
+741 ELLEEE
-748 LILQAKMDH
+748 KPILQAKMDH

-763 PKLKQEIDFEKT
+763 PKLKQEIDFKKT
-775 SEAKDCE
+775 LEVKDCE

>member
-1 MNLEKLFLEKTPL
+1 MNLEKLFSQKAPL

-129 HLEVLEMIYD
+129 HLEVLEMIYK
-139 RYIKKLEGL
+139 RYIKKLEEL
-148 GFYDKIMQEKPA
+148 GFYDKIMQEKPT

-190 AAELVP
+190 VAELVP

-227 FKTQKILSQTPKRQ
+227 FKTQKILSQTFNDQ

-264 EEYLQK
+264 EEYLQQ

-318 ILENLETSGFDLST
+318 ISEDLETSGFSLSV
-332 SPLLDLENLTLALL
+332 SPLLDLESLTLTLL

-353 KAPLKEAHSQ
+353 KAPLKEVHSQ

-379 LKDLLHLYL
+379 LKDLLYLYL

-401 GGKIQVMDTLETRGM
+401 GGKIRVMDTLETRGM

-464 YYQLFKNSKEITLS
+464 YYQLFKNSKEMVLS

-488 NMLLELNLHIE
+488 NMLLELDLHIE

-505 TLFAPSLSKDYQE
+505 TLFESTPLKDYQE
-518 EEIKAAIPKDFS
+518 EEIKATIPKDFS

-546 YYHYMKRFKESPKDE
+546 YYHYIKRFKESPKDE
-561 SNSAVGSL
+561 SNSTIGSL

-583 PYVLEERLIWLLE
+583 PYALEERLIQLLE
-596 TRENITPKE
+596 TKGNITPKE
-605 RLDTLVALKKIQAFY
+605 RLDTLIALKKIQAFY
-620 LKEKER
+620 VKEKER
-626 FNTKIKI
+626 FNAKIKI
-633 LDLEKSFETI
+633 LDLEKSFETT
-643 IQGIVF
+643 IQGVAF
-649 KGRIDRIDK
+649 KGHIDRIDK
-658 TADNEMILLDYK
+658 TADNEVILLDYK
-670 FKNDLKLDNMSKTQ
+670 FKSELRLDNMSEKQ
-684 RGGLSP
+684 RGSLNP
-690 IEIAQIST
+690 IEIAQIS
-698 DYQMAIEIAQI
+698 A
-709 STDYQMAIYAFAL
+709 DYQMAIYAFAL

-741 ELLEEDE
+741 KLLEEE
-748 LILQAKMDH
+748 EPVLQAKMDY
-757 LEFSLI
+757 LESSLI

-775 SEAKDCE
+775 LEVKDCE

>member
-53 KKKIPNSARLIL
+53 KKKIPNSARQIL

-129 HLEVLEMIYD
+129 HLEVLEIIYD

-227 FKTQKILSQTPKRQ
+227 FKTQKILSQTFNDQ

-318 ILENLETSGFDLST
+318 ILEDLETSGFDWSA
-332 SPLLDLENLTLALL
+332 SPLLDLESLTLPLL

-401 GGKIQVMDTLETRGM
+401 GGKIRVMDTLETRGM

-464 YYQLFKNSKEITLS
+464 YYQLFKNSKEMVLS
-478 YIESETSKVS
+478 YIESETLKAS
-488 NMLLELNLHIE
+488 NMLLELDLHIE

-505 TLFAPSLSKDYQE
+505 TLFAPSPLKDYQE

-561 SNSAVGSL
+561 NNSAVGSL

-583 PYVLEERLIWLLE
+583 PYALEERLIQLLE

-605 RLDTLVALKKIQAFY
+605 RLDTLIALKKIQAFY

-626 FNTKIKI
+626 FKAKIKI
-633 LDLEKSFETI
+633 LDLEKSFETT
-643 IQGIVF
+643 IQGVAF

-658 TADNEMILLDYK
+658 TADNEIILLDYK
-670 FKNDLKLDNMSKTQ
+670 FKSDLKLDNMSEKQ
-684 RGGLSP
+684 RGSLSP
-690 IEIAQIST
+690 
-698 DYQMAIEIAQI
+698 IEIAQI

-722 KNLGYKEPIKAFFY
+722 KNLGYKGPIKAFFY

-741 ELLEEDE
+741 KLLEEE
-748 LILQAKMDH
+748 EPILQAKMDY
-757 LEFSLI
+757 LKSSLI
-763 PKLKQEIDFEKT
+763 PDLKQEIDFEKT
-775 SEAKDCE
+775 LEVKDCE

>member
-36 NAMSMGSFFEQ
+36 NAISMGNFFEQ

-53 KKKIPNSARLIL
+53 KKKIPNSVRLIL

-401 GGKIQVMDTLETRGM
+401 GGKIRVMDTLETRGM

-546 YYHYMKRFKESPKDE
+546 YYHYMKRFKESPKDK

-583 PYVLEERLIWLLE
+583 PYALEERLIQLLE

-605 RLDTLVALKKIQAFY
+605 RLDTLIALKKIQAFY
-620 LKEKER
+620 AKEKER
-626 FNTKIKI
+626 FKAKIKI
-633 LDLEKSFETI
+633 LDLEKSFETT
-643 IQGIVF
+643 IQGVAF
-649 KGRIDRIDK
+649 KGRIDRIDE
-658 TADNEMILLDYK
+658 TADNEIILLDYK
-670 FKNDLKLDNMSKTQ
+670 FKSDLKLDNMSEKQ
-684 RGGLSP
+684 RGSLSP
-690 IEIAQIST
+690 IEIAQIS
-698 DYQMAIEIAQI
+698 A
-709 STDYQMAIYAFAL
+709 DYQMAIYAFAL
-722 KNLGYKEPIKAFFY
+722 KNLGYREPIKAFFY

-741 ELLEEDE
+741 ELLEEGE
-748 LILQAKMDH
+748 LVLQAKMDH

-763 PKLKQEIDFEKT
+763 PKLKQEIVFEKT
-775 SEAKDCE
+775 LEVKDCE

>member
-1 MNLEKLFLEKTPL
+1 MNLEKLFLEKSPL

-36 NAMSMGSFFEQ
+36 SAMSMGSFFEQ

-53 KKKIPNSARLIL
+53 KKKIPNSVRQIL

-72 IAKEKKSILEG
+72 IAKEKKSALEG

-139 RYIKKLEGL
+139 RYVKKLEEL
-148 GFYDKIMQEKPA
+148 GFYDKIMQEKPT

-190 AAELVP
+190 VAELVP

-227 FKTQKILSQTPKRQ
+227 FKTQKILSQTFNDQ

-318 ILENLETSGFDLST
+318 ILENLETSGFDLSA
-332 SPLLDLENLTLALL
+332 SPLLDLESLTLALL

-353 KAPLKEAHSQ
+353 KAPLKEVHSQ

-372 DTLKNYS
+372 NTLKNYS

-401 GGKIQVMDTLETRGM
+401 GGKIRVMDTLETRGM

-464 YYQLFKNSKEITLS
+464 YYQLFKNSKEMVLS
-478 YIESETSKVS
+478 YIESETSKAS

-505 TLFAPSLSKDYQE
+505 TLFAPSPLKDYQE

-561 SNSAVGSL
+561 NNSAVGSL

-583 PYVLEERLIWLLE
+583 PYALEERLIWLLE
-596 TRENITPKE
+596 TRKNITPKE
-605 RLDTLVALKKIQAFY
+605 RLDTLIALKKIQAFY

-626 FNTKIKI
+626 FKAKIKI
-633 LDLEKSFETI
+633 LDLEKSFETT
-643 IQGIVF
+643 IQGVAF

-658 TADNEMILLDYK
+658 TADNEIILLDYK
-670 FKNDLKLDNMSKTQ
+670 FKSDLKLDNMSKTQ
-684 RGGLSP
+684 REGLSP
-690 IEIAQIST
+690 
-698 DYQMAIEIAQI
+698 IEIAQI

-748 LILQAKMDH
+748 LTLQAKMDH

-763 PKLKQEIDFEKT
+763 SKLKQEIDFKKT
-775 SEAKDCE
+775 LEVKDCE

>member
-1 MNLEKLFLEKTPL
+1 MNLEKLFLEKAPL

-36 NAMSMGSFFEQ
+36 SAMSMGSFFEQ
-47 AFYIPN
+47 AFCIPN
-53 KKKIPNSARLIL
+53 QKKIPKSTRQIL

-72 IAKEKKSILEG
+72 IAKEKKSVLEG

-115 NELSSKDIYLDYEK
+115 NELSFKDIYLDYEK

-139 RYIKKLEGL
+139 RYVKKLEEL
-148 GFYDKIMQEKPA
+148 GFYDKIMQKKPT

-190 AAELVP
+190 VAELVP

-227 FKTQKILSQTPKRQ
+227 FKTQKILSQTFNDQ

-250 SSYLKQSALVLQTI
+250 SSYLKQGALVLQTI
-264 EEYLQK
+264 EEYLQEN
-270 DNDPNKMAII
+270 NDPNKMAII

-318 ILENLETSGFDLST
+318 ILEDLETSDPNLSG
-332 SPLLDLENLTLALL
+332 SALLDLENITLALL

-353 KAPLKEAHSQ
+353 KVPLKEAHSQ

-401 GGKIQVMDTLETRGM
+401 GGKIRVMDTLETRGM
-416 QFDKIVIVDFNETCV
+416 QFDKIVIADFNETCV

-464 YYQLFKNSKEITLS
+464 YYQLFKNSKEVVLS

-488 NMLLELNLHIE
+488 NMLLELDLHIE

-505 TLFAPSLSKDYQE
+505 TLFETSPIKEYQE

-546 YYHYMKRFKESPKDE
+546 YYHYMKRFKETPKDE
-561 SNSAVGSL
+561 NNSAVGSL
-569 LHELL
+569 IHELL
-574 KEAYEKDKN
+574 KEAYEKDKT
-583 PYVLEERLIWLLE
+583 PHLLEERLIWLLE

-605 RLDTLVALKKIQAFY
+605 RLDTLVALKKIQVFY

-626 FNTKIKI
+626 FNAKIKI

-643 IQGIVF
+643 IQGVVF

-658 TADNEMILLDYK
+658 DANNEIVLLDYK
-670 FKNDLKLDNMSKTQ
+670 FKSDLKLDNMSEKQ
-684 RGGLSP
+684 RKSLSP

-698 DYQMAIEIAQI
+698 DYQMAI
-709 STDYQMAIYAFAL
+709 YACAL
-722 KNLGYKEPIKAFFY
+722 KNLGYKDPIKAFFY

-775 SEAKDCE
+775 LEVKDCE

>member
-28 EQGEGFLP
+28 EQGEGFLS

-53 KKKIPNSARLIL
+53 KKKIPNSARQIL

-115 NELSSKDIYLDYEK
+115 NELSFKDIYLDYEK

-139 RYIKKLEGL
+139 RYIKKLEKL

-227 FKTQKILSQTPKRQ
+227 FKTQKILSQTFNDQ

-250 SSYLKQSALVLQTI
+250 SSYLKQGALVLQTI

-293 DKNNNLNFAMGLGA
+293 DQNNNLNFAMGLGA

-318 ILENLETSGFDLST
+318 ILEDLETSNLNLSG
-332 SPLLDLENLTLALL
+332 SALLDLENITLPLL

-401 GGKIQVMDTLETRGM
+401 GGKIRVMDTLETRGM

-505 TLFAPSLSKDYQE
+505 TLFAPSPLKDYQE

-561 SNSAVGSL
+561 NNSAVGSL

-574 KEAYEKDKN
+574 KEAYKKDKN

-626 FNTKIKI
+626 FNTEITI

-643 IQGIVF
+643 IQGVVF

-658 TADNEMILLDYK
+658 TADNEIILLDYK
-670 FKNDLKLDNMSKTQ
+670 FKSDLKLDNMSKTQ
-684 RGGLSP
+684 REGLSP
-690 IEIAQIST
+690 K
-698 DYQMAIEIAQI
+698 EIAQI
-709 STDYQMAIYAFAL
+709 STDYQMAIYACAL
-722 KNLGYKEPIKAFFY
+722 KNLGYKGPIKAFFY

-741 ELLEEDE
+741 ELVEEDE

-775 SEAKDCE
+775 LEVKDCE

>member
-53 KKKIPNSARLIL
+53 KKKIPKNARQIL

-129 HLEVLEMIYD
+129 HLEVLEMIYN
-139 RYIKKLEGL
+139 RYIKKLEEL
-148 GFYDKIMQEKPA
+148 GFYDKIMQEKPT

-190 AAELVP
+190 VAELVP

-227 FKTQKILSQTPKRQ
+227 FKTQKILSQTFNDQ

-250 SSYLKQSALVLQTI
+250 SSYLKQGALVLQTI

-293 DKNNNLNFAMGLGA
+293 DQNNNLNFAMGLGA

-318 ILENLETSGFDLST
+318 ILEDLQTSDCNLSESA
-332 SPLLDLENLTLALL
+332 LLDLENITLPLL

-401 GGKIQVMDTLETRGM
+401 GGKIRVMDTLETRGM

-441 NSALRK
+441 NSALRQ

-452 TLLDKKNLQKHY
+452 ILLDKKNLQKHY
-464 YYQLFKNSKEITLS
+464 YYQLFKNSKEMVLS
-478 YIESETSKVS
+478 YIESETSKAS

-505 TLFAPSLSKDYQE
+505 TLFAPTPLKDYQE

-546 YYHYMKRFKESPKDE
+546 YYHYMKCFKESPKDE
-561 SNSAVGSL
+561 NNSAVGSL

-583 PYVLEERLIWLLE
+583 PYVLEERLIQFLE

-626 FNTKIKI
+626 FNAKIKI
-633 LDLEKSFETI
+633 LNLEKSFETI
-643 IQGIVF
+643 IQGVVF

-658 TADNEMILLDYK
+658 TADNEIILLDYK
-670 FKNDLKLDNMSKTQ
+670 FKNDLKLDNMSEKQ
-684 RGGLSP
+684 RKSLRP
-690 IEIAQIST
+690 
-698 DYQMAIEIAQI
+698 IEIAQI

-748 LILQAKMDH
+748 LVLQAKMDH

-775 SEAKDCE
+775 LEVKDCE

>member
-36 NAMSMGSFFEQ
+36 NAMSMGNFFEQ

-53 KKKIPNSARLIL
+53 KKKIPNNARLIL

-139 RYIKKLEGL
+139 RYVKKLEEL
-148 GFYDKIMQEKPA
+148 GFYDKIMQEKPT

-166 EHFSSIEWH
+166 EHFSSIEWY

-190 AAELVP
+190 VAELVP

-227 FKTQKILSQTPKRQ
+227 FKTQKILSQTFNDQ

-293 DKNNNLNFAMGLGA
+293 DQNNNLNFAMGLGA

-318 ILENLETSGFDLST
+318 ILEDLEASGDLST
-332 SPLLDLENLTLALL
+332 SPLLDLENLTLPLL

-353 KAPLKEAHSQ
+353 KVPLKEVHSQ

-401 GGKIQVMDTLETRGM
+401 GGKIRVMDTLETRGM

-441 NSALRK
+441 NSALRQ

-505 TLFAPSLSKDYQE
+505 TLFETSPLKDYQE

-546 YYHYMKRFKESPKDE
+546 YYHYIKRFKESPKDE
-561 SNSAVGSL
+561 NNSAVGSL

-583 PYVLEERLIWLLE
+583 PYALEERLIWLLE

-626 FNTKIKI
+626 FKAKIKI

-643 IQGIVF
+643 IQGVIF

-658 TADNEMILLDYK
+658 TADNEIILLDYK
-670 FKNDLKLDNMSKTQ
+670 FKSDLKLDNMSEKQ
-684 RGGLSP
+684 RKSLSP
-690 IEIAQIST
+690 
-698 DYQMAIEIAQI
+698 IEIAQI

-722 KNLGYKEPIKAFFY
+722 KNLGYREPIKAFFY

-741 ELLEEDE
+741 ELVEEDE
-748 LILQAKMDH
+748 LTLQAKMDH

-775 SEAKDCE
+775 SEVKDCE

>member
-1 MNLEKLFLEKTPL
+1 MNLEKLFLEKSPL

-36 NAMSMGSFFEQ
+36 SAMSMGSFFEQ

-53 KKKIPNSARLIL
+53 QKKIPKSTRQIL

-72 IAKEKKSILEG
+72 IAKEKKSALEG

-115 NELSSKDIYLDYEK
+115 NELSFKDIYLDYEK

-139 RYIKKLEGL
+139 RYVKKLEEL
-148 GFYDKIMQEKPA
+148 GFYDKIMQKKPT

-190 AAELVP
+190 VAELVP

-227 FKTQKILSQTPKRQ
+227 FKTQKILSQTFNDQ

-264 EEYLQK
+264 EEYLQEN
-270 DNDPNKMAII
+270 NDPNKMAII

-293 DKNNNLNFAMGLGA
+293 DRNNNLNFAMGLGA

-318 ILENLETSGFDLST
+318 ILEDLQTSDCDLSG
-332 SPLLDLENLTLALL
+332 SALLDLENITLALL

-401 GGKIQVMDTLETRGM
+401 GGKIRVMDTLETRGM
-416 QFDKIVIVDFNETCV
+416 QFDKVVIVDFNETCV

-464 YYQLFKNSKEITLS
+464 YYQLFKNSKEVALS

-488 NMLLELNLHIE
+488 NMLLELDLHIE

-505 TLFAPSLSKDYQE
+505 TLFETSPIKEYQE

-530 FSASSLNAFL
+530 FSTSSLNAFL

-546 YYHYMKRFKESPKDE
+546 YYHYMKRFKETPKDE
-561 SNSAVGSL
+561 NNSTVGSL
-569 LHELL
+569 IHELL
-574 KEAYEKDKN
+574 KEAYEKDKT
-583 PYVLEERLIWLLE
+583 PHLLEERLIWLLE

-605 RLDTLVALKKIQAFY
+605 RLDTLVVLKKIQAFY

-626 FNTKIKI
+626 FNAKIKI

-643 IQGIVF
+643 IQGVVF

-658 TADNEMILLDYK
+658 DANNEIVLLDYK
-670 FKNDLKLDNMSKTQ
+670 FKSDLKLDNMSEKQ
-684 RGGLSP
+684 RKSLSP

-698 DYQMAIEIAQI
+698 DYQMA
-709 STDYQMAIYAFAL
+709 TYVHAL
-722 KNLGYKEPIKAFFY
+722 KNLGYKDPIKAFFY

-775 SEAKDCE
+775 LEVKDCE
-782 YCSFKDMCN
+782 YCSFKDMCS

>member
-36 NAMSMGSFFEQ
+36 NAMSMGNFFEQ

-53 KKKIPNSARLIL
+53 KKKIPNSTRLIL

-139 RYIKKLEGL
+139 CYIKKLEEL
-148 GFYDKIMQEKPA
+148 GFYDKIMQEKPT

-190 AAELVP
+190 VAELVP

-227 FKTQKILSQTPKRQ
+227 FKTQKILSQTFNDQ

-250 SSYLKQSALVLQTI
+250 SSYLKQGALVLQTI

-293 DKNNNLNFAMGLGA
+293 DQNNNLNFAMGLGA

-318 ILENLETSGFDLST
+318 ILEDLQTSDCNLSGSA
-332 SPLLDLENLTLALL
+332 LLDLENITLPLL

-353 KAPLKEAHSQ
+353 KAPLKEVHSQ

-401 GGKIQVMDTLETRGM
+401 GGKIRVMDTLETRGM

-478 YIESETSKVS
+478 YIESETSKAS
-488 NMLLELNLHIE
+488 NMLLELDLHTE

-505 TLFAPSLSKDYQE
+505 TLFAPSPLKDYQE

-546 YYHYMKRFKESPKDE
+546 YYHYMKRFKETPKDE
-561 SNSAVGSL
+561 NNSAVGSL

-574 KEAYEKDKN
+574 KEAYEKDKT

-643 IQGIVF
+643 IQGVVF

-658 TADNEMILLDYK
+658 TADNEIILLDYK
-670 FKNDLKLDNMSKTQ
+670 FKSDLKLDNMSKK
-684 RGGLSP
+684 
-690 IEIAQIST
+690 
-698 DYQMAIEIAQI
+698 QI

-722 KNLGYKEPIKAFFY
+722 KNLGYKGPIKAFFY

-741 ELLEEDE
+741 ELVEEDE

-775 SEAKDCE
+775 LEVKDCE

>member
-36 NAMSMGSFFEQ
+36 SAMSMGSFFEQ

-53 KKKIPNSARLIL
+53 KKKIPNSARQIL

-129 HLEVLEMIYD
+129 HLEVLEMIYEH
-139 RYIKKLEGL
+139 YIKKLEGL
-148 GFYDKIMQEKPA
+148 GFYDKIMQEKPT
-160 ILKEFF
+160 ILKGFF

-190 AAELVP
+190 VAELVP

-215 LKLETDCDYSID
+215 LKLETDCGYSID

-264 EEYLQK
+264 EEYLQQ

-318 ILENLETSGFDLST
+318 ILEDLETGGFDLSA

-353 KAPLKEAHSQ
+353 KVPLKEAHSQ

-401 GGKIQVMDTLETRGM
+401 GGKIRVMDTLETRGM
-416 QFDKIVIVDFNETCV
+416 QFDKVVIVDFNETCV

-464 YYQLFKNSKEITLS
+464 YYQLFKNSKEMALS
-478 YIESETSKVS
+478 YIESKTSKAS
-488 NMLLELNLHIE
+488 NMLLELDLHIE

-505 TLFAPSLSKDYQE
+505 TLFAPSPLKDYQE

-561 SNSAVGSL
+561 NNSTVGSL

-643 IQGIVF
+643 IQSVVF

-658 TADNEMILLDYK
+658 TADNEIILLDYK
-670 FKNDLKLDNMSKTQ
+670 FKSDLKLDNMSEKQ
-684 RGGLSP
+684 RKSLSP

-698 DYQMAIEIAQI
+698 DYQMAV
-709 STDYQMAIYAFAL
+709 YAFAL
-722 KNLGYKEPIKAFFY
+722 KNLGYKGPIKAFFY

-741 ELLEEDE
+741 ELVEEDE
-748 LILQAKMDH
+748 LTLQAKMDH

-763 PKLKQEIDFEKT
+763 PKLKQEMVFEKT
-775 SEAKDCE
+775 LEAKDCE

>member
-36 NAMSMGSFFEQ
+36 SAMSMGNFFEQ

-53 KKKIPNSARLIL
+53 KKKIPNNARQIL

-139 RYIKKLEGL
+139 RYVKKLEEL
-148 GFYDKIMQEKPA
+148 GFYDKIMQKKPT

-227 FKTQKILSQTPKRQ
+227 FKTQKILSQTFNDQ

-318 ILENLETSGFDLST
+318 ILEDLQTSDFNLSESA
-332 SPLLDLENLTLALL
+332 LLDLENITLPLL

-353 KAPLKEAHSQ
+353 KAPLKEVHSQ

-401 GGKIQVMDTLETRGM
+401 GGKIRVMDTLETRGM
-416 QFDKIVIVDFNETCV
+416 QFDKVVIVDFNETCV

-464 YYQLFKNSKEITLS
+464 YYQLFKNSKEMVLS
-478 YIESETSKVS
+478 YIESETSKAS
-488 NMLLELNLHIE
+488 NMLLELDLHTE

-505 TLFAPSLSKDYQE
+505 TLFAPTPLKDYQE

-583 PYVLEERLIWLLE
+583 PYALEERLIWLLE

-605 RLDTLVALKKIQAFY
+605 RLDTLIALKKIQAFY

-626 FNTKIKI
+626 FKAKIKI
-633 LDLEKSFETI
+633 LDLEKSFETT
-643 IQGIVF
+643 IQGVAF

-658 TADNEMILLDYK
+658 TADNEIILLDYK
-670 FKNDLKLDNMSKTQ
+670 FKSDLKLDNMSKTQ

-698 DYQMAIEIAQI
+698 DYQM
-709 STDYQMAIYAFAL
+709 TIYAFAL
-722 KNLGYKEPIKAFFY
+722 KNLGYKGSIKAFFY

-741 ELLEEDE
+741 ELVEEDE

-775 SEAKDCE
+775 LEAKDCE

>member
-1 MNLEKLFLEKTPL
+1 MNLEKLFLEKAPL

-53 KKKIPNSARLIL
+53 QKKIPKSARQIL

-72 IAKEKKSILEG
+72 IAKEKKSALEG

-115 NELSSKDIYLDYEK
+115 NELSFKDIYLDYEK

-139 RYIKKLEGL
+139 RYVKKLEEL
-148 GFYDKIMQEKPA
+148 GFYDKIMQKKPA

-190 AAELVP
+190 VAELVP

-227 FKTQKILSQTPKRQ
+227 FKTQKILSQTFNNQ

-250 SSYLKQSALVLQTI
+250 SSYLKQGALVLQTT
-264 EEYLQK
+264 EEYLQEN
-270 DNDPNKMAII
+270 NDPNKMAII

-318 ILENLETSGFDLST
+318 ILEDLETSDPNLSG
-332 SPLLDLENLTLALL
+332 SALLDLENITLALL

-372 DTLKNYS
+372 DTLQNYS

-401 GGKIQVMDTLETRGM
+401 GGKIRVMDTLETRGM
-416 QFDKIVIVDFNETCV
+416 QFDKIVVADFNETCV
-431 PSLKDCDLFL
+431 PSFKDCDLFL

-464 YYQLFKNSKEITLS
+464 YYQLFKNSKEVALS
-478 YIESETSKVS
+478 YIESETSKAS
-488 NMLLELNLHIE
+488 NMLLELDLHTE

-505 TLFAPSLSKDYQE
+505 TLFETSPIKEYQE

-569 LHELL
+569 IHELL
-574 KEAYEKDKN
+574 KEAYEKDKT
-583 PYVLEERLIWLLE
+583 PHLLEERLIQLLE
-596 TRENITPKE
+596 TRENVTPKE

-620 LKEKER
+620 KKER
-626 FNTKIKI
+626 ERLNTEITI

-643 IQGIVF
+643 IQGVIF

-658 TADNEMILLDYK
+658 TADNEIILLDYK
-670 FKNDLKLDNMSKTQ
+670 FKSDLKLDNMSKTQ

-698 DYQMAIEIAQI
+698 DYQMAI
-709 STDYQMAIYAFAL
+709 YVHAL
-722 KNLGYKEPIKAFFY
+722 KNLGYKDPIKAFFY

-775 SEAKDCE
+775 LEVKDCE

>member
-36 NAMSMGSFFEQ
+36 NAMSMGNFFEQ

-53 KKKIPNSARLIL
+53 KKKIPKNARQIL

-139 RYIKKLEGL
+139 RYIKKLEEL
-148 GFYDKIMQEKPA
+148 GFYDKIMQEKPT

-227 FKTQKILSQTPKRQ
+227 FKTQKILSQTFNDQ

-250 SSYLKQSALVLQTI
+250 SSYLKQGALVLQTI

-293 DKNNNLNFAMGLGA
+293 DQNNNLNFAMGLGA

-318 ILENLETSGFDLST
+318 ILEDLQTSGFDLSA

-353 KAPLKEAHSQ
+353 KVPLKEAHSQ

-401 GGKIQVMDTLETRGM
+401 GGKIRVMDTLETRGM

-464 YYQLFKNSKEITLS
+464 YYQLFKNSKEMVLS

-505 TLFAPSLSKDYQE
+505 TLFAPSPLKDYQE

-561 SNSAVGSL
+561 NNSAVGSL

-583 PYVLEERLIWLLE
+583 PYALEERLIWLLE

-643 IQGIVF
+643 IQGVVF

-658 TADNEMILLDYK
+658 TADNEIILLDYK
-670 FKNDLKLDNMSKTQ
+670 FKSDLKLDN
-684 RGGLSP
+684 

-698 DYQMAIEIAQI
+698 DYQM
-709 STDYQMAIYAFAL
+709 TIYAFAL
-722 KNLGYKEPIKAFFY
+722 KNLGYKGPIKAFFY

-741 ELLEEDE
+741 KLLEEE
-748 LILQAKMDH
+748 EPILQAKMDH

-775 SEAKDCE
+775 LEAKDCE

>member
-1 MNLEKLFLEKTPL
+1 MNLEKLFSQKTPL

-53 KKKIPNSARLIL
+53 KKKIPKNARQIL

-72 IAKEKKSILEG
+72 IAREKKSILEG

-115 NELSSKDIYLDYEK
+115 NELSFKDIYLDYEK

-139 RYIKKLEGL
+139 RYIKKLEEL
-148 GFYDKIMQEKPA
+148 GFYDKIMQKKPT

-166 EHFSSIEWH
+166 EHFSSIEWY

-190 AAELVP
+190 VAELVP

-227 FKTQKILSQTPKRQ
+227 FKTQKILSQTFNDQ

-293 DKNNNLNFAMGLGA
+293 DQNNNLNFAMGLGA

-318 ILENLETSGFDLST
+318 ILEDLQTSGFDLSA

-346 EQQSSKE
+346 EQQNSKE

-401 GGKIQVMDTLETRGM
+401 GGKIRVMDTLETRGM

-464 YYQLFKNSKEITLS
+464 YYQLFKNSKEIALS
-478 YIESETSKVS
+478 YIESETSKAS

-505 TLFAPSLSKDYQE
+505 TLFAPSPLKDYQE

-561 SNSAVGSL
+561 NNSAVGSL

-596 TRENITPKE
+596 TRKNITPKE
-605 RLDTLVALKKIQAFY
+605 RLDTLIALKKIQAFY

-643 IQGIVF
+643 IQGVIF

-658 TADNEMILLDYK
+658 TADNEIILLDYK
-670 FKNDLKLDNMSKTQ
+670 FKNDLKLDNMSEKQ
-684 RGGLSP
+684 RKSLRP
-690 IEIAQIST
+690 
-698 DYQMAIEIAQI
+698 IEIAQI

-748 LILQAKMDH
+748 LTLQAKMDH

-775 SEAKDCE
+775 LEAKDCE

>member
-53 KKKIPNSARLIL
+53 KKKIPNSARQIL

-190 AAELVP
+190 VAELVP

-227 FKTQKILSQTPKRQ
+227 FKTQKILSQTFNEQ

-250 SSYLKQSALVLQTI
+250 SSYLKQGALVLQTI

-293 DKNNNLNFAMGLGA
+293 DQNNNLNFAMGLGA

-318 ILENLETSGFDLST
+318 ILEDLQTSGFDLSA
-332 SPLLDLENLTLALL
+332 SPLLDLENLTLPLL

-401 GGKIQVMDTLETRGM
+401 GGKIRVMDTLETRGM

-478 YIESETSKVS
+478 YIESETSKAS
-488 NMLLELNLHIE
+488 NMLLELNLHTE

-505 TLFAPSLSKDYQE
+505 TLFATSPLKDYQE

-561 SNSAVGSL
+561 NNSAVGSL

-583 PYVLEERLIWLLE
+583 PYALEERLIQLLK

-620 LKEKER
+620 VKEKER
-626 FNTKIKI
+626 FKAKIKI

-643 IQGIVF
+643 IQGVIF

-658 TADNEMILLDYK
+658 TADNEIILLDYK
-670 FKNDLKLDNMSKTQ
+670 FKSDLKLDNMSKTQ

-690 IEIAQIST
+690 K
-698 DYQMAIEIAQI
+698 EIAQI

-741 ELLEEDE
+741 ELVEEDE
-748 LILQAKMDH
+748 LVLQAKMDH

-775 SEAKDCE
+775 LEVKDCE